1 MPSTVETGYITR
13 WCSYSDS
20 EFKEGVSLTCD
31 DEVNRHVILSYLNY
45 VLTV

>member
-1 MPSTVETGYITR
+1 MSSTVETGYITR

-31 DEVNRHVILSYLNY
+31 DEVNRHVILNYLDRG
-45 VLTV
+45 LTL